1 MSVEVRLNKKYAVKT
16 LDLAVSDIDEGS
28 RMVKFYASAFD
39 IKDSDGDIIKKGAFK
54 KSIQE
59 RGADSVGRKIA
70 HLRNHDWEHQIGN
83 IQEIS
88 EDAKGLFVVSKLG
101 TSTKGEDALRDYQDE
116 ILREHSIGFN
126 YVKDKIK
133 KIDETTFEI
142 FEVKLWEVS
151 GVTFGANEFTPVID
165 VAKGLEGFDNVAEKL
180 NNMCLSFEKALRH
193 GKGTD
198 ERLEG
203 LEFRF
208 KQIQQLID
216 SLKEVKPSVKDTL
229 RTEEPN
235 ENLHAKELAQK
246 MFYLN
251 LLKK

>member
-1 MSVEVRLNKKYAVKT
+1 MSVESRLNIKYAVKS
-16 LDLAVSDIDEGS
+16 LGLVVDDIDEGS
-28 RMVKFYASAFD
+28 RMVKFYASTFD
-39 IKDSDGDIIKKGAFK
+39 IKDSDGDIIKQGAFK

-59 RGADSVGRKIA
+59 RGTLSSGRKIA

-83 IQEIS
+83 IQEIN
-88 EDAKGLFVVSKLG
+88 EDQKGLLVVSKLG

-133 KIDETTFEI
+133 KLDENTFEI
-142 FEVKLWEVS
+142 LEVKLWEVS

-165 VAKGLEGFDNVAEKL
+165 VAKGLHDYNAVAEKL
-180 NNMCLSFEKALRH
+180 NKMCASFERALKH
-193 GKGTD
+193 GQGTD
-198 ERLEG
+198 ERLESI
-203 LEFRF
+203 EFRF

-216 SLKEVKPSVKDTL
+216 SLATLKPSVKETL
-229 RTEEPN
+229 EIEPKQV
-235 ENLHAKELAQK
+235 EAEKELSKK

-251 LLKK
+251 LLK